1 MDIQS
6 SGVKPAQ
13 KKSRVGNIRVDLTP
27 MVDLGFLL
35 ITFFVFTNTMAH
47 PTAMNL
53 VMPNDKQA
61 PGDIVCESCVLT
73 LLLSGNN
80 VVKYYEGMPGERT
93 AVRETSFYY
102 QGIRDLI
109 VRKKALIRQIADST
123 KQLVLIIKSDTASTF
138 QNFVDVIDEVA
149 INNVRHYYLS
159 PVDETDKK
167 VFGLHP

>member
-1 MDIQS
+1 M
-6 SGVKPAQ
+6 GV
-13 KKSRVGNIRVDLTP
+13 GTIRVDLTP

-35 ITFFVFTNTMAH
+35 ITFFVFTNTMAR

-53 VMPNDKQA
+53 IMPNDKQG
-61 PGDIVCESCVLT
+61 PGDVVCESCVLT

-80 VVKYYEGMPGERT
+80 LVKYYEGMPGERT
-93 AVRETSFYY
+93 AVRQTSFKN

-109 VRKKALIRQIADST
+109 VRKKALIRHIADST
-123 KQLVLIIKSDTASTF
+123 KQLVLIIKSDTESTF

-159 PVDETDKK
+159 PVDEMDKK

>member
-1 MDIQS
+1 MDVQS
-6 SGVKPAQ
+6 SSAKPPQ
-13 KKSRVGNIRVDLTP
+13 KKSGVGKIRVDLTP

-47 PTAMNL
+47 PTAMKL
-53 VMPNDKQA
+53 VMPNDKHG
-61 PGDIVCESCVLT
+61 PGDLICESCVLT

-93 AVRETSFYY
+93 VVRETSFND
-102 QGIRDLI
+102 QGIRNLI
-109 VRKKALIRQIADST
+109 VRKKALVRHADSS
-123 KQLVLIIKSDTASTF
+123 KQVVLIIKSDTGSTF

-159 PVDETDKK
+159 PVDAMDKK